1 MSPILELAVLTVAI
15 IGGWT
20 DLRTR
25 RIPNWLTLSG
35 LILGVGLNTLL
46 QGAGGFRLAAAGCGL
61 ALLVYLPLYL
71 IRAMGAG
78 DAKFMAAVGALIGP
92 ANWLTV
98 FLATAI
104 LGGIASLCLIAARNR
119 LRVTLSN
126 VLTITNELM
135 HGRMPFHKDPSLD
148 VHDRRALGLP
158 HGTLIA
164 ISVGLFLIFLY
175 RMPYAF

>member
-1 MSPILELAVLTVAI
+1 VPLLLKLTLLAIAI
-15 IGGWT
+15 AGGLA

-25 RIPNWLTLSG
+25 RIPNWLNVSG
-35 LILGVGLNTLL
+35 LILGLGLNTLFL
-46 QGAGGFRLAAAGCGL
+46 RGDGFRLALMGFGL

-78 DAKFMAAVGALIGP
+78 DVKFMAAIGAIIGP
-92 ANWLTV
+92 QNWLGL

-104 LGGIASLCLIAARNR
+104 LGGVASLCLVLARGRLYLTLMNVSTIA
-119 LRVTLSN
+119 T
-126 VLTITNELM
+126 ELI

-148 VHDRRALGLP
+148 VHDKRAVGLP

-164 ISVGLFLIFLY
+164 IAAVIFL
-175 RMPYAF
+175 AFLYGWP